1 LPCREKREKHPI
13 LLQLPPAANDLKNQ
27 FRRQRR
33 RFQIK
38 KGCFHGGDIID
49 NAVIYLQ
56 VVSQSKI

>member
-1 LPCREKREKHPI
+1 M
-13 LLQLPPAANDLKNQ
+13 PPAANDLKNQ